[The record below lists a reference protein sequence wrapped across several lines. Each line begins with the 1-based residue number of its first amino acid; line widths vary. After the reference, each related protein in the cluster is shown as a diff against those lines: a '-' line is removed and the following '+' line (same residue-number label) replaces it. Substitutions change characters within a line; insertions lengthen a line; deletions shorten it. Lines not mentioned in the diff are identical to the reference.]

1 MATQG
6 IQYTAPA
13 RGSRA
18 KNLATTFATGQQQAG
33 AFAKSLSQAQDRRT
47 KEREKL
53 QQVVNEANQEGDVS
67 KRITDF
73 AGTANESLD
82 QQIIDQITA
91 EGNNLAKMH
100 MKAYGP
106 DGSPK
111 EIAEYNM

>member
-1 MATQG
+1 MATQP

-13 RGSRA
+13 RGNRA

-67 KRITDF
+67 KRISDF
-73 AGTANESLD
+73 VGTANESLD
-82 QQIIDQITA
+82 EQIIKQITDQGNKLA
-91 EGNNLAKMH
+91 ERH

-111 EIAEYNM
+111 GIAE